1 MSMRDN
7 QKTKV
12 YRAEDLVMDVLNR
25 VARTD
30 ARTFYFYG
38 SHLVIPDERK
48 FGDIDGVQRYVD
60 QVLGLNWVRNT
71 WPSLAA
77 QPVKVRARRG
87 AAQAAYRLGVIAV
100 PDHEHG
106 GTWAM
111 REMVI
116 LHELAHHLARGGES
130 HGVQFVS
137 TYLHLVKELVGDE
150 VGLILT
156 DAFAQHGV
164 AFGALVAA

>member
-1 MSMRDN
+1 MRDN

-12 YRAEDLVMDVLNR
+12 YKAEDLVMDVLTR
-25 VARTD
+25 VAHTD
-30 ARTFYFYG
+30 ARTFDFYG

-60 QVLGLNWVRNT
+60 QVLALNWVRAT
-71 WPSLAA
+71 WPTYAA

-87 AAQAAYRLGVIAV
+87 AAHAHYGLGVIAV
-100 PDHEHG
+100 PDHQQG
-106 GTWAM
+106 ISWAM
-111 REMVI
+111 REMVV

-137 TYLHLVKELVGDE
+137 TFLHLVKGLVGDE
-150 VGLILT
+150 VGLLLT
-156 DAFAQHGV
+156 DAFALNGV
-164 AFGALVAA
+164 AFGALAVA